1 MFQKGKYIV
10 YGIYGLCQI
19 KDIGASPIEPENK
32 RTYATLH
39 PVYAPENSV
48 IFTPVDNE
56 TVVKRLPISRQE
68 AEALLKK
75 AGDIPTLT
83 VEREK
88 QRREIYRAAL
98 QTAEPEQFIS
108 ILRTVL
114 LRRNDMSR
122 MGRRLTDADI
132 DYEKKAR
139 DNLVGELSLA
149 LAIVEQ
155 EASLLLESA
164 LGAKGLYAI

>member
-19 KDIGASPIEPENK
+19 KDIGTSPIEPENK

-48 IFTPVDNE
+48 IFTPIDND
-56 TVVKRLPISRQE
+56 TVVKRLPIS
-68 AEALLKK
+68 
-75 AGDIPTLT
+75 
-83 VEREK
+83 
-88 QRREIYRAAL
+88 L
-98 QTAEPEQFIS
+98 QTAQPEQFIS

-149 LAIVEQ
+149 LTISEQ
-155 EASLLLESA
+155 DAGLLLESV
-164 LGAKGLYAI
+164 LGAEGLYSAIN